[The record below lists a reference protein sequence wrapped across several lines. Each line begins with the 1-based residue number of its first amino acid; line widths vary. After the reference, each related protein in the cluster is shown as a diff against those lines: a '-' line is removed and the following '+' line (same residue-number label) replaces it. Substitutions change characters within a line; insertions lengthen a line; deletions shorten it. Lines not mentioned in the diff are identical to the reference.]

1 MLSISLSLVPKIAS
15 ITHSC
20 LNLRYGGSNSLCALS
35 LSKFSD
41 ASSWDVAKNANDE
54 FEVPNK

>member
-1 MLSISLSLVPKIAS
+1 MLSISLSLVPNIAS
-15 ITHSC
+15 ITQSC

-41 ASSWDVAKNANDE
+41 ANSCEVAKKANEE
-54 FEVPNK
+54 FVVPNK